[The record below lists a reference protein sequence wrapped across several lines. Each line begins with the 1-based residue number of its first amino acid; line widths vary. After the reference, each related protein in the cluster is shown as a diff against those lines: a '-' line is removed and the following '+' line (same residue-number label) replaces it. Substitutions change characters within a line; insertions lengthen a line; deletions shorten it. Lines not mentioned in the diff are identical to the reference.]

1 MSQLNKIRLT
11 FEGDR
16 AIWIIL
22 LFLSLLSMLAIY
34 SSTGNIA
41 FRQLEGNTEFF
52 LMRRV
57 LILFVSWFA
66 AFIIHKLPVK
76 FIRIFAVVA
85 LVVTI
90 PFLFVNL
97 IIGSRWATVPFV
109 GISIQFSEISKIM
122 LLVTTAWLLTY
133 FKYRLG
139 EWRIFLILI
148 LPASVVSLLIFFGDF
163 STAALIFFANTVLLF
178 MGRVKK
184 KHLFGMGVV
193 ISLLLVGLYFLINTY
208 PEFGRFGT
216 WKTRIESYTNPKTE
230 GLDGNYQIE
239 QSKIAIAT
247 GGLFGKLPGKSTQRY
262 FLPEAHNDFIFAIII
277 EEYGSIIGGLL
288 LVLLY
293 IIFLYRSI
301 AIFMKSERTFN
312 RLVVL
317 GIGFTLTLQA
327 MINMGVS
334 VGLLPV
340 TGQTLPG
347 ISQGGTSVLMT
358 FISIGIIQA
367 VTSEEE
373 RLKKQREEEEH
384 EQE

>member
-1 MSQLNKIRLT
+1 MSPLNKIRLT

-22 LFLSLLSMLAIY
+22 LFLSVLSMLAIY

-41 FRQLEGNTEFF
+41 FQQLAGNTEFF

-66 AFIIHKLPVK
+66 AFFIHKLPVK

-122 LLVTTAWLLTY
+122 LLITTAWLLTY
-133 FKYRLG
+133 FKHRLG

-148 LPASVVSLLIFFGDF
+148 MPATIVSLLIFFGDF

-178 MGRVKK
+178 MGRAKI
-184 KHLFGMGVV
+184 KHLFVMAVV

-216 WKTRIESYTNPKTE
+216 WKTRVESYTNPKTE

-277 EEYGSIIGGLL
+277 EEYGSIVGGLL

-301 AIFMKSERTFN
+301 AIFMKSKRTFN

-317 GIGFTLTLQA
+317 GIGFTITLQA

-373 RLKKQREEEEH
+373 RLKKQREGEEH
-384 EQE
+384 EQ

>member
-148 LPASVVSLLIFFGDF
+148 MPASVVSLLIFFGDF

-184 KHLFGMGVV
+184 KHLFGMAVV
-193 ISLLLVGLYFLINTY
+193 ISLLLVGLYVLINTY

-373 RLKKQREEEEH
+373 RLKKQRKEEEH
-384 EQE
+384 EQ

>member
-1 MSQLNKIRLT
+1 MLQLSKIRLK

-16 AIWIIL
+16 AIWVIL
-22 LFLSLLSMLAIY
+22 LFLSLLSILAIY
-34 SSTGNIA
+34 SSTGNLA
-41 FRQLEGNTEFF
+41 FRRLEGNTEFY

-66 AFIIHKLPVK
+66 AYIIHKLPVK

-90 PFLFVNL
+90 PFLIVNMA
-97 IIGSRWATVPFV
+97 IGSRWATVPLV
-109 GISIQFSEISKIM
+109 GVSIQFSEISKIM
-122 LLVTTAWLLTY
+122 LLITTAWLLTY
-133 FKYRLG
+133 FKHRLS

-148 LPASVVSLLIFFGDF
+148 MPATVVSVLIFFGDL

-178 MGRVKK
+178 MGRAKIR
-184 KHLFGMGVV
+184 HLAGMVAV
-193 ISLLLVGLYFLINTY
+193 IAVLLVGLYFLINTF

-216 WKTRIESYTNPKTE
+216 WKSRIESYTNPKADSF
-230 GLDGNYQIE
+230 DGNYQVD

-288 LVLLY
+288 LVMLY
-293 IIFLYRSI
+293 IIFLYRTI

-317 GIGFTLTLQA
+317 GIGFTLTMQA

-358 FISIGIIQA
+358 FVSIGIIQA
-367 VTSEEE
+367 VTSQEE
-373 RLKKQREEEEH
+373 RLRKQREEEED